1 VTFQKLKFGQWG
13 FLNFNF
19 DQ

>member
-1 VTFQKLKFGQWG
+1 LTFQKLKFGQWG